1 MFVSADV
8 EFVVIIVVVVVGG
21 WVEVA
26 VDNTVFVAAGVGQV
40 APLPLCPIACP
51 FLTGVPPSGDVLRLK
66 NGCC

>member
-21 WVEVA
+21 WVAVA
-26 VDNTVFVAAGVGQV
+26 VDSTVFVAAGVGQV

-51 FLTGVPPSGDVLRLK
+51 FLTGVPPSGDGLRLK
-66 NGCC
+66 NGWS